1 MANPPNSAMS
11 ALDER
16 HRIGNERREQT
27 ELVER
32 DRIVEEMSVKYRVK
46 AIPVPKPGNTGT
58 ILILCTVLLCGAV
71 YMLYG
76 SNIMEYITT
85 KIKMK
90 NAHIASPYKYD
101 QV

>member
-1 MANPPNSAMS
+1 M
-11 ALDER
+11 
-16 HRIGNERREQT
+16 
-27 ELVER
+27 
-32 DRIVEEMSVKYRVK
+32 KYRVK

-58 ILILCTVLLCGAV
+58 ILIFCTVLLIGAV

-101 QV
+101 QVNANDIDADDEMYGAIEL